1 MAWIFTNNTQFYLH
15 DAETLLQGMLRSKIP
30 ANHQCLEGYCGTCK
44 LKYRRRHHDTR
55 IDYIHPPL
63 VMLDDDEILPCCCQ
77 VRGAIELDIDWFTK
91 ITRQKLRE
99 IPHEAKTYP
108 LCL

>member
-55 IDYIHPPL
+55 IEYINEPL

-77 VRGAIELDIDWFTK
+77 VRGAIELDIDWFIK
-91 ITRQKLRE
+91 IIHQKLRE
-99 IPHEAKTYP
+99 MSHKAKTYP

>member
-55 IDYIHPPL
+55 IEYINEPL

-77 VRGAIELDIDWFTK
+77 VRGAIKLDIDWFTK

-99 IPHEAKTYP
+99 MPHKAKTYP
-108 LCL
+108 FCL

>member
-15 DAETLLQGMLRSKIP
+15 DAETLLQGMLRSKIS

-55 IDYIHPPL
+55 IDYIYPPL

-99 IPHEAKTYP
+99 MPHKAKTYP
-108 LCL
+108 FCL